1 MTGIKTL
8 FVNLLASLR
17 HHTDGIHLSS
27 TLHDVI
33 RMALMASSIAILL
46 EHGIILETTLFT
58 IKPNDKK
65 LFHFHA
71 TKLGLA
77 PAIRGVIVTSLLLL
91 DYIYT
96 DLIAA

>member
-1 MTGIKTL
+1 MTVTGIKTL

-33 RMALMASSIAILL
+33 WMALMASSIAILL
-46 EHGIILETTLFT
+46 EHGIILETTLFA

-65 LFHFHA
+65 LFHFA

-77 PAIRGVIVTSLLLL
+77 PDPASL
-91 DYIYT
+91 
-96 DLIAA
+96 